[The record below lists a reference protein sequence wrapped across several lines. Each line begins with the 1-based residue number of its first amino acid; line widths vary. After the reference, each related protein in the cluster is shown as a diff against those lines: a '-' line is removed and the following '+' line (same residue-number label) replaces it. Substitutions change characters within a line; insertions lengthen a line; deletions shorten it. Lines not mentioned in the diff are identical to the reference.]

1 MKQMN
6 KREFSD
12 ALRRELNGYP
22 TEEVERSVSFYEEMI
37 DDRVENGMT
46 EEAAVASLGSVEE
59 IAKKLREEMPIT
71 AIVRSRVQNTYEKQK
86 KKTGGSALPW
96 ILLAVVLSPVWIP
109 LAIAVLTVWLGILV
123 AAVAVVAAVFCTVV
137 GLLFAAGVFLVAL
150 IMAAGTVGPGGTLFG
165 VGSVLVCIGLSILL
179 FWAAI
184 GIGKALYT
192 GIRALFRAIKR
203 GLSRK

>member
-59 IAKKLREEMPIT
+59 IAKKIREEMPIT

-86 KKTGGSALPW
+86 KKQADRRFRGSSLPW
-96 ILLAVVLSPVWIP
+96 CSARS
-109 LAIAVLTVWLGILV
+109 
-123 AAVAVVAAVFCTVV
+123 
-137 GLLFAAGVFLVAL
+137 
-150 IMAAGTVGPGGTLFG
+150 
-165 VGSVLVCIGLSILL
+165 GSRLRLPC
-179 FWAAI
+179 
-184 GIGKALYT
+184 
-192 GIRALFRAIKR
+192 
-203 GLSRK
+203 

>member
-1 MKQMN
+1 MKSRR
-6 KREFSD
+6 KRQAD
-12 ALRRELNGYP
+12 RR
-22 TEEVERSVSFYEEMI
+22 F
-37 DDRVENGMT
+37 
-46 EEAAVASLGSVEE
+46 
-59 IAKKLREEMPIT
+59 
-71 AIVRSRVQNTYEKQK
+71 
-86 KKTGGSALPW
+86 PW

-109 LAIAVLTVWLGILV
+109 LAITVLAVWFAILV
-123 AAVAVVAAVFCTVV
+123 AAVAIVVAVFCTVV
-137 GLLFAAGVFLVAL
+137 GLLFAAGACLVAL

-192 GIRALFRAIKR
+192 GIRALFRAVKR